1 MHLADNGDILH
12 ICKCIFNGAGTA
24 LTVSTMMHGEYGIED
39 VCLSTLAIVEE
50 NGVRGK
56 INCPMTEEEIGK
68 LQASANKLKEI
79 IAQIEI

>member
-1 MHLADNGDILH
+1 
-12 ICKCIFNGAGTA
+12 
-24 LTVSTMMHGEYGIED
+24 MHGEYGIDD

-56 INCPMTEEEIGK
+56 ITCPMTEEEIKK